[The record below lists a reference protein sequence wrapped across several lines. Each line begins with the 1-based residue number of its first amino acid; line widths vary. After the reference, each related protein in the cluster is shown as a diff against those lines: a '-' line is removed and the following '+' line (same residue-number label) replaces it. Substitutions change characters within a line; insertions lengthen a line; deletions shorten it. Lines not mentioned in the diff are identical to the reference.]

1 MNINPETFPTEISD
15 TLATTGEDYTTT
27 TANLGDY
34 GTSTKITKHGSNRT
48 LYLTPIETDTIDTVL
63 YDENGNTI
71 ATFTLFNKTVTH
83 LTAKTLA
90 NLITACF

>member
-1 MNINPETFPTEISD
+1 MNINPETFPTEISN
-15 TLATTGEDYTTT
+15 TLNTTGEGYTTT
-27 TANLGDY
+27 TLTLDDY
-34 GTSTKITKHGSNRT
+34 GTSCKITKHGSNRT

-71 ATFTLFNKTVTH
+71 ATCTLFNKTVTH